1 MKKRWLLLVCVML
14 FSSALVILSSCKK
27 EDKMIWFEHS
37 FTKVLHDSKYSGK
50 DTYKIYMA
58 KNEYESCQYVIKL
71 EQPEFDLRLELSPF
85 TNKDGD
91 TVEAVILEE
100 YYLEV
105 SSYLDAGSDYVDYP
119 DPVVPIGED
128 YRFDAQADCA
138 VPFMIRLH
146 TTADTPA
153 GDYSSTIKV
162 ISGEEVLFENKI
174 TAHVWDFAYSD
185 SKACATAAGISYGDI
200 KTKHNI
206 ETNEEWDAMY
216 IKYYEFLLDYG
227 ISAYDLP
234 YNILSA
240 EADKYMSDPRVTSFK
255 VPHSSD
261 DATIVAY
268 YEKLK
273 TNPEWMDKAYFYPLD
288 EPTSPDMYYQ
298 LEGKI
303 LRLDR
308 LFPGNQVCVPFFV
321 DPIMFEET
329 DAVEYMKDLI
339 DIWCPKAYCFE
350 DKNIYFDLSTREDI
364 SKSYYDMGYD
374 PFAKRMVENR
384 KNGDKVWWYV
394 CWEPGEPYANL
405 FVDMAGI
412 NHRILFW
419 QQKKYDVDGFL
430 YWQVNHWG
438 SVNDPWTDMSTVK
451 WINDFVYGDGSL
463 LYNGNK
469 VGIDGPVASLRLEAV
484 RDGIEDFEL
493 LTMAEAKLG
502 EKAVDKIISKCVTS
516 VSKYTKDGDKLVKYR
531 IQLGNELEKAMK

>member
-1 MKKRWLLLVCVML
+1 MKRRGLLFICVVI
-14 FSSALVILSSCKK
+14 FSVTLIVLCSCKK

-58 KNEYESCQYVIKL
+58 KNEYESCQYVVKL
-71 EQPEFDLRLELSPF
+71 DQDTDELRLELSPF
-85 TNKDGD
+85 TDKAGN
-91 TVEAVILEE
+91 TLEAVILEE

-105 SSYLDAGSDYVDYP
+105 ASYLDASSDFVEYP
-119 DPVVPIGED
+119 DPVVPIED
-128 YRFDAQADCA
+128 DYTFSADADCA

-146 TTADTPA
+146 TTANTPA
-153 GDYSSTIKV
+153 GDYSATIKL
-162 ISGEEVLFENKI
+162 ISEDNVLFENTI
-174 TAHVWDFAYSD
+174 SVHVWNFTYSD
-185 SKACATAAGISYGDI
+185 SKACTTAAGISYGDI

-206 ETNEEWDAMY
+206 ETDEEWNAMY
-216 IKYYEFLLDYG
+216 IKYYEFLLDYC

-234 YNILSA
+234 CNILSQ
-240 EADKYMSDPRVTSFK
+240 EADKYMSDPRISSFK
-255 VPHSSD
+255 IPYSD
-261 DATIVAY
+261 NDDTIIAY

-273 TNPEWMDKAYFYPLD
+273 TNPEWMKKGYFYPLD
-288 EPTSPDMYYQ
+288 EPTNPEMYYQ
-298 LEGKI
+298 LEGRI
-303 LRLDR
+303 LRLDK

-321 DPIMFEET
+321 DPIMYEET
-329 DAVEYMKDLI
+329 DSVEYMKELI

-350 DKNIYFDLSTREDI
+350 DKNIYYDAANKKDI
-364 SKSYYDMGYD
+364 SKEYYDMGYK
-374 PFAKRMVENR
+374 PFAQRMNENR
-384 KNGDKVWWYV
+384 KSGDKVWWYV
-394 CWEPGEPYANL
+394 CWEPGDPYANL

-493 LTMAEAKLG
+493 LTMAQSTLG

-516 VSKYTKDGDKLVKYR
+516 VSKYTKDGDKLMKYR
-531 IQLGNELEKAMK
+531 IQIGNELEKAMK